1 MVGSNLSLNSFGIG
15 SVAAKTYG
23 VSAGIYFNIFAEL
36 RDAASTVE
44 NVKKLNAM
52 IAAMVHLVDLIIT
65 IFSHKKRAN
74 AFATEGCECHFRGKD
89 E

>member
-44 NVKKLNAM
+44 IVKKLTAT
-52 IAAMVHLVDLIIT
+52 IAAMMHLVDLIIT
-65 IFSHKKRAN
+65 IFSHKK
-74 AFATEGCECHFRGKD
+74 TSE
-89 E
+89 